1 MSKKKD
7 ERQFKIRQLLQEH
20 PKIKISD
27 LSDYFQTSSET
38 IRKDIIELEDSKIIK
53 KEHGYALLLEEP
65 DEMPISLRN
74 QEYIE
79 EKKQIMRQTCT
90 FIKEGMVV
98 YLDAGST
105 CQAGIPFLQ
114 SIHNIT
120 IVTNSIFVA
129 YKCAKL
135 NMHVILIG
143 GNISNNAY
151 RSYGNFASETID
163 YIHIDVAILGTKGFK
178 DNNGFT
184 TYENEYELKRHIL
197 QQSEKII
204 VVTDKNKF
212 NTQPEYTYCKFK
224 EVDVFISNT
233 LTKEEK
239 TAIMKEYATKEGDTG
254 SPEVQVAILTYRI
267 NDLNEH
273 LKEHHKDFHSRRG
286 LLKMVG
292 QRRGLLSYLKSKDI
306 ERYRALIEKLGLRK

>member
-7 ERQFKIRQLLQEH
+7 ERQFKIRQLLQER

-27 LSDYFQTSSET
+27 LADYFQTSSET

-74 QEYIE
+74 QEYID
-79 EKKQIMRQTCT
+79 EKRQIMKKACA

-114 SIHNIT
+114 SIQNIT

-129 YKCAKL
+129 YKCARL
-135 NMHVILIG
+135 DMHVILIG

-151 RSYGNFASETID
+151 RSYGSLASETID
-163 YIHIDVAILGTKGFK
+163 YIHIDVAILGTKGIK
-178 DNNGFT
+178 DNDGFT
-184 TYENEYELKRHIL
+184 TYENEYGLKRHII

-204 VVTDKNKF
+204 VVADQSKF

-224 EVDVFISNT
+224 EVDIFISNV

-239 TAIMKEYATKEGDTG
+239 SQIQVI
-254 SPEVQVAILTYRI
+254 PEI
-267 NDLNEH
+267 
-273 LKEHHKDFHSRRG
+273 
-286 LLKMVG
+286 
-292 QRRGLLSYLKSKDI
+292 I
-306 ERYRALIEKLGLRK
+306 EAEV

>member
-7 ERQFKIRQLLQEH
+7 ERQFKIRQLLQER

-27 LSDYFQTSSET
+27 LADYFQTSSET

-74 QEYIE
+74 QEYID
-79 EKKQIMRQTCT
+79 EKRQIMKKACT

-114 SIHNIT
+114 SIQNIT

-129 YKCAKL
+129 YKCARL
-135 NMHVILIG
+135 DMHVILIG

-151 RSYGNFASETID
+151 RSYGSLASETID
-163 YIHIDVAILGTKGFK
+163 YIHIDVAILGTKGIK
-178 DNNGFT
+178 DNDGFT
-184 TYENEYELKRHIL
+184 TYENEYGLKRHII

-204 VVTDKNKF
+204 VVADQSKF

-224 EVDVFISNT
+224 EVDIFISNV

-239 TAIMKEYATKEGDTG
+239 SQTQVI
-254 SPEVQVAILTYRI
+254 PEI
-267 NDLNEH
+267 
-273 LKEHHKDFHSRRG
+273 
-286 LLKMVG
+286 
-292 QRRGLLSYLKSKDI
+292 I
-306 ERYRALIEKLGLRK
+306 EAEV

>member
-7 ERQFKIRQLLQEH
+7 ERQFKIRQLLQER

-27 LSDYFQTSSET
+27 LADYFQTSSET

-74 QEYIE
+74 QEYID
-79 EKKQIMRQTCT
+79 EKRQIMKKACA

-114 SIHNIT
+114 SIQNIT

-129 YKCAKL
+129 YKCARL
-135 NMHVILIG
+135 DMHVILIG

-151 RSYGNFASETID
+151 RSYGSLASETID
-163 YIHIDVAILGTKGFK
+163 YIHIDVAILGTKGIK
-178 DNNGFT
+178 DNDGFT

-204 VVTDKNKF
+204 VVADHSKF
-212 NTQPEYTYCKFK
+212 IIQPEYTYCKFK
-224 EVDVFISNT
+224 EVDIFISNV

-239 TAIMKEYATKEGDTG
+239 SQIQVI
-254 SPEVQVAILTYRI
+254 PEI
-267 NDLNEH
+267 
-273 LKEHHKDFHSRRG
+273 
-286 LLKMVG
+286 
-292 QRRGLLSYLKSKDI
+292 I
-306 ERYRALIEKLGLRK
+306 EAEV

>member
-7 ERQFKIRQLLQEH
+7 ERQFKIRQLLQER

-27 LSDYFQTSSET
+27 LADYFQTSSET

-74 QEYIE
+74 QEYID
-79 EKKQIMRQTCT
+79 EKRQIMKKACA

-114 SIHNIT
+114 SIQNIT

-129 YKCAKL
+129 YKCARL
-135 NMHVILIG
+135 DMHVILIG

-151 RSYGNFASETID
+151 RSYGSLASETID
-163 YIHIDVAILGTKGFK
+163 YIHIDVAILGTKGIK
-178 DNNGFT
+178 DNDGFT
-184 TYENEYELKRHIL
+184 TYENEYGLKRHII

-204 VVTDKNKF
+204 VVADQSKF

-224 EVDVFISNT
+224 EVDIFISNV

-239 TAIMKEYATKEGDTG
+239 SQIQVI
-254 SPEVQVAILTYRI
+254 PEI
-267 NDLNEH
+267 NEA
-273 LKEHHKDFHSRRG
+273 E
-286 LLKMVG
+286 V
-292 QRRGLLSYLKSKDI
+292 
-306 ERYRALIEKLGLRK
+306 

>member
-1 MSKKKD
+1 
-7 ERQFKIRQLLQEH
+7 
-20 PKIKISD
+20 
-27 LSDYFQTSSET
+27 
-38 IRKDIIELEDSKIIK
+38 
-53 KEHGYALLLEEP
+53 
-65 DEMPISLRN
+65 MPISLRN

-79 EKKQIMRQTCT
+79 EKKQIMKQTCT

-151 RSYGNFASETID
+151 R
-163 YIHIDVAILGTKGFK
+163 
-178 DNNGFT
+178 

-212 NTQPEYTYCKFK
+212 NAQPEYTYCKFK
-224 EVDVFISNT
+224 EVDVFISNP

-239 TAIMKEYATKEGDTG
+239 NQIQVI
-254 SPEVQVAILTYRI
+254 PEI
-267 NDLNEH
+267 
-273 LKEHHKDFHSRRG
+273 
-286 LLKMVG
+286 
-292 QRRGLLSYLKSKDI
+292 I
-306 ERYRALIEKLGLRK
+306 EAEV

>member
-74 QEYIE
+74 QEYID
-79 EKKQIMRQTCT
+79 EKRQIMKKACT

-114 SIHNIT
+114 SIQNIT
-120 IVTNSIFVA
+120 IVTNSIFVF
-129 YKCAKL
+129 YKCARL
-135 NMHVILIG
+135 DMHVILIG

-151 RSYGNFASETID
+151 RSYGSLASETID
-163 YIHIDVAILGTKGFK
+163 YIHIDVAILGTKGIK
-178 DNNGFT
+178 DNDGFT
-184 TYENEYELKRHIL
+184 TYENEYGLKRHII

-204 VVTDKNKF
+204 VVADQSKF

-224 EVDVFISNT
+224 EVDIFISNV

-239 TAIMKEYATKEGDTG
+239 SQIQVI
-254 SPEVQVAILTYRI
+254 PEI
-267 NDLNEH
+267 
-273 LKEHHKDFHSRRG
+273 
-286 LLKMVG
+286 
-292 QRRGLLSYLKSKDI
+292 I
-306 ERYRALIEKLGLRK
+306 EAEV

>member
-163 YIHIDVAILGTKGFK
+163 YIHIDV
-178 DNNGFT
+178 
-184 TYENEYELKRHIL
+184 
-197 QQSEKII
+197 
-204 VVTDKNKF
+204 DKNKF
-212 NTQPEYTYCKFK
+212 NAQPEYTYCKFK
-224 EVDVFISNT
+224 EVDVFISNP

-239 TAIMKEYATKEGDTG
+239 NQIQVI
-254 SPEVQVAILTYRI
+254 PEI
-267 NDLNEH
+267 
-273 LKEHHKDFHSRRG
+273 
-286 LLKMVG
+286 
-292 QRRGLLSYLKSKDI
+292 I
-306 ERYRALIEKLGLRK
+306 EAEV

>member
-53 KEHGYALLLEEP
+53 KEHGYALLL

-79 EKKQIMRQTCT
+79 EKKQIMKQACT

-239 TAIMKEYATKEGDTG
+239 TQIQVI
-254 SPEVQVAILTYRI
+254 PEI
-267 NDLNEH
+267 
-273 LKEHHKDFHSRRG
+273 
-286 LLKMVG
+286 
-292 QRRGLLSYLKSKDI
+292 I
-306 ERYRALIEKLGLRK
+306 EAEV

>member
-27 LSDYFQTSSET
+27 LADCFQTSSET

-53 KEHGYALLLEEP
+53 KEHGCVLLLEEP

-79 EKKQIMRQTCT
+79 EKKQIMKQACT

-114 SIHNIT
+114 FIQNIT

-129 YKCAKL
+129 YKCARL
-135 NMHVILIG
+135 DMHVILIG

-151 RSYGNFASETID
+151 RSYGSLASETID
-163 YIHIDVAILGTKGFK
+163 YIHIDVAILGTKGIK
-178 DNNGFT
+178 DNDGFT

-197 QQSEKII
+197 QQSEQII
-204 VVTDKNKF
+204 VVSDENKF
-212 NTQPEYTYCKFK
+212 NAPAEYTYSKFK
-224 EVDVFISNT
+224 EVDVFISNA

-239 TAIMKEYATKEGDTG
+239 SQIQVI
-254 SPEVQVAILTYRI
+254 PEI
-267 NDLNEH
+267 
-273 LKEHHKDFHSRRG
+273 
-286 LLKMVG
+286 
-292 QRRGLLSYLKSKDI
+292 I
-306 ERYRALIEKLGLRK
+306 EAEV

>member
-1 MSKKKD
+1 MK
-7 ERQFKIRQLLQEH
+7 
-20 PKIKISD
+20 
-27 LSDYFQTSSET
+27 
-38 IRKDIIELEDSKIIK
+38 
-53 KEHGYALLLEEP
+53 
-65 DEMPISLRN
+65 
-74 QEYIE
+74 
-79 EKKQIMRQTCT
+79 QTCT

-105 CQAGIPFLQ
+105 CLAGIPFLQ

-224 EVDVFISNT
+224 EVDVFISNP

-239 TAIMKEYATKEGDTG
+239 NQIQVI
-254 SPEVQVAILTYRI
+254 PEI
-267 NDLNEH
+267 
-273 LKEHHKDFHSRRG
+273 
-286 LLKMVG
+286 
-292 QRRGLLSYLKSKDI
+292 I
-306 ERYRALIEKLGLRK
+306 EAEV

>member
-7 ERQFKIRQLLQEH
+7 ERQFKIRQLLQER

-27 LSDYFQTSSET
+27 LADYFQTSSET

-74 QEYIE
+74 QEYID
-79 EKKQIMRQTCT
+79 EKRQIMKKACT

-98 YLDAGST
+98 YLDARST

-114 SIHNIT
+114 SIQNIT

-129 YKCAKL
+129 YKCARL
-135 NMHVILIG
+135 DMHVILIG

-151 RSYGNFASETID
+151 RSYGSLASETID
-163 YIHIDVAILGTKGFK
+163 YIHIDVAILGTKGIK
-178 DNNGFT
+178 DNDGFT
-184 TYENEYELKRHIL
+184 TYENEYGLKRHII

-204 VVTDKNKF
+204 VVADQSKF

-224 EVDVFISNT
+224 EVDIFISNV

-239 TAIMKEYATKEGDTG
+239 SQIQVI
-254 SPEVQVAILTYRI
+254 PEI
-267 NDLNEH
+267 
-273 LKEHHKDFHSRRG
+273 
-286 LLKMVG
+286 
-292 QRRGLLSYLKSKDI
+292 I
-306 ERYRALIEKLGLRK
+306 EAEV

>member
-7 ERQFKIRQLLQEH
+7 ERQFKIRQLLQER

-27 LSDYFQTSSET
+27 LADYFQTSSET

-74 QEYIE
+74 QEYID
-79 EKKQIMRQTCT
+79 EKRQIMKKACA

-114 SIHNIT
+114 SIQNIT

-129 YKCAKL
+129 YKCARL
-135 NMHVILIG
+135 DMHVILIG

-151 RSYGNFASETID
+151 RSYGSLASETID
-163 YIHIDVAILGTKGFK
+163 YIHIDVAILGTKGIK
-178 DNNGFT
+178 DNDGFT
-184 TYENEYELKRHIL
+184 TYENEYGLKRHII

-204 VVTDKNKF
+204 VVADQSKF

-224 EVDVFISNT
+224 EVDIFISKV

-239 TAIMKEYATKEGDTG
+239 SQIQVI
-254 SPEVQVAILTYRI
+254 PEI
-267 NDLNEH
+267 
-273 LKEHHKDFHSRRG
+273 
-286 LLKMVG
+286 
-292 QRRGLLSYLKSKDI
+292 I
-306 ERYRALIEKLGLRK
+306 EAEV

>member
-7 ERQFKIRQLLQEH
+7 ERQFKIRQLLQER

-27 LSDYFQTSSET
+27 LADYFQTSSET

-74 QEYIE
+74 QEYID
-79 EKKQIMRQTCT
+79 EKRQIMKKACA

-114 SIHNIT
+114 SIQNIT

-129 YKCAKL
+129 YKCARL
-135 NMHVILIG
+135 DMHVILIG

-151 RSYGNFASETID
+151 RSYGSLASETID
-163 YIHIDVAILGTKGFK
+163 YIHIDVAILGTKGIK
-178 DNNGFT
+178 DNDGFT
-184 TYENEYELKRHIL
+184 TYENEYGLKRHII
-197 QQSEKII
+197 QQNEKII
-204 VVTDKNKF
+204 VVADQSKF

-224 EVDVFISNT
+224 EVDIFISNV

-239 TAIMKEYATKEGDTG
+239 SQIQVI
-254 SPEVQVAILTYRI
+254 PEI
-267 NDLNEH
+267 
-273 LKEHHKDFHSRRG
+273 
-286 LLKMVG
+286 
-292 QRRGLLSYLKSKDI
+292 I
-306 ERYRALIEKLGLRK
+306 EAEV

>member
-74 QEYIE
+74 QEYID
-79 EKKQIMRQTCT
+79 EKRQIMKKART

-114 SIHNIT
+114 SIQNIT

-129 YKCAKL
+129 YKCARL
-135 NMHVILIG
+135 DMHVILIG

-151 RSYGNFASETID
+151 RSYGSLASETID
-163 YIHIDVAILGTKGFK
+163 YIHIDVAILGTKGIK
-178 DNNGFT
+178 DNDGFT
-184 TYENEYELKRHIL
+184 TYENEYGLKRHII

-204 VVTDKNKF
+204 VVADQSKF

-224 EVDVFISNT
+224 EVDIFISNV

-239 TAIMKEYATKEGDTG
+239 SQIQVI
-254 SPEVQVAILTYRI
+254 PEI
-267 NDLNEH
+267 
-273 LKEHHKDFHSRRG
+273 
-286 LLKMVG
+286 
-292 QRRGLLSYLKSKDI
+292 I
-306 ERYRALIEKLGLRK
+306 EAEV

>member
-1 MSKKKD
+1 MSKRKD
-7 ERQFKIRQLLQEH
+7 ERQFKVRQLLQEH

-27 LSDYFQTSSET
+27 LSDYFQISSET
-38 IRKDIIELEDSKIIK
+38 IRKDIIELENSKIIK

-79 EKKQIMRQTCT
+79 EKKQIMKQTCT

-143 GNISNNAY
+143 GNI
-151 RSYGNFASETID
+151 NFASETID

-212 NTQPEYTYCKFK
+212 NAQPEYTYCKFK
-224 EVDVFISNT
+224 EVDVFISNP

-239 TAIMKEYATKEGDTG
+239 NQIQVI
-254 SPEVQVAILTYRI
+254 PEI
-267 NDLNEH
+267 
-273 LKEHHKDFHSRRG
+273 
-286 LLKMVG
+286 
-292 QRRGLLSYLKSKDI
+292 I
-306 ERYRALIEKLGLRK
+306 EAEV

>member
-27 LSDYFQTSSET
+27 LADYFQTSSET

-79 EKKQIMRQTCT
+79 EKKQIMKKACT

-105 CQAGIPFLQ
+105 CLAGIPFLQ

-135 NMHVILIG
+135 NKHVILIG

-178 DNNGFT
+178 DNVYSHINYTSGLVALTGECINGHHDKGIYRSRELQRKSRPDSESYGICYCGELQR
-184 TYENEYELKRHIL
+184 YEST
-197 QQSEKII
+197 SER
-204 VVTDKNKF
+204 F
-212 NTQPEYTYCKFK
+212 GF
-224 EVDVFISNT
+224 
-233 LTKEEK
+233 
-239 TAIMKEYATKEGDTG
+239 G
-254 SPEVQVAILTYRI
+254 
-267 NDLNEH
+267 
-273 LKEHHKDFHSRRG
+273 
-286 LLKMVG
+286 
-292 QRRGLLSYLKSKDI
+292 
-306 ERYRALIEKLGLRK
+306 